1 MAQTSYEAIY
11 IVPASYED
19 EQVEQVVERFK
30 KVVTDNGGEV
40 EHAAKWEKRRMTFE
54 IAGQREGIYCLMLFS
69 SDHTLPAELTR
80 VFRISDDILRARIY
94 KKDD

>member
-1 MAQTSYEAIY
+1 MATRNYEAIY
-11 IVPASYED
+11 IVPAEYED

-54 IAGQREGIYCLMLFS
+54 IAGQREGTYCLMLFKAEK
-69 SDHTLPAELTR
+69 TVPAELTR
-80 VFRISDDILRARIY
+80 MFRISDDILRARIY
-94 KKDD
+94 KQDD